1 MHHQQ
6 DMESDTI
13 KSTPTESTPTES
25 QPIESQLI
33 ESQAAES
40 NATESTPAEPTPAEA
55 LLTDPSQASGPAHDE
70 SLTETEARAEVQ
82 TSGISEPSASS
93 DSMNEF
99 YGLQRSLL
107 LAVLGTSV
115 VAFGAIWFAYSLNVA
130 LNYFLGAA
138 VGVLYLR
145 MLAKD
150 VEKLGVSKDKLGKT
164 RLVPLLVV
172 IVATTQIDRLELLP
186 VILGFLT
193 YKAVLFIYALSA
205 AIVPDP

>member
-1 MHHQQ
+1 
-6 DMESDTI
+6 
-13 KSTPTESTPTES
+13 
-25 QPIESQLI
+25 
-33 ESQAAES
+33 
-40 NATESTPAEPTPAEA
+40 
-55 LLTDPSQASGPAHDE
+55 
-70 SLTETEARAEVQ
+70 
-82 TSGISEPSASS
+82 
-93 DSMNEF
+93 MNEF

-107 LAVLGTSV
+107 LAVVGTSAV
-115 VAFGAIWFAYSLNVA
+115 VFAGIWFTYSLDIA

-150 VEKLGVSKDKLGKT
+150 VEKLGVTKDKLGKT

-172 IVATTQIDRLELLP
+172 VVAATQVERLELLP

>member
-13 KSTPTESTPTES
+13 
-25 QPIESQLI
+25 
-33 ESQAAES
+33 
-40 NATESTPAEPTPAEA
+40 ESTPAESTPTKSTPDAA
-55 LLTDPSQASGPAHDE
+55 SSTAQSQALGPAAHE
-70 SLTETEARAEVQ
+70 SPTKTEIRAEVESSEAAE
-82 TSGISEPSASS
+82 TSAKS

-107 LAVLGTSV
+107 LAVVGTSAV
-115 VAFGAIWFAYSLNVA
+115 VFAGIWFTYSLNIA

-138 VGVLYLR
+138 VGILYLR

-150 VEKLGVSKDKLGKT
+150 VEKLGVTKDKLGKT

-172 IVATTQIDRLELLP
+172 VVAATQVEHLELLP